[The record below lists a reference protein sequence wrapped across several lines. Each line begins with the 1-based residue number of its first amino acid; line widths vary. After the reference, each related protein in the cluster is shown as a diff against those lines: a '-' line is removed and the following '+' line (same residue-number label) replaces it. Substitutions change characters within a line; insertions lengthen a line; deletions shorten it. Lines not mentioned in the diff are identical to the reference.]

1 MTFPLMFRPTF
12 PFLGGDVSKRTHF
25 GNSETF
31 WRFVQLSFDY
41 DWIRSCK
48 HKSISSSALI
58 SCFFLHKG
66 PTFETNVEACQML
79 NMEFEEAFTEC
90 GEDCE
95 EEEDL
100 FLDHQDSV
108 INEDN
113 KGDLVK
119 NFDKENSLE
128 SRV

>member
-1 MTFPLMFRPTF
+1 
-12 PFLGGDVSKRTHF
+12 
-25 GNSETF
+25 
-31 WRFVQLSFDY
+31 
-41 DWIRSCK
+41 
-48 HKSISSSALI
+48 
-58 SCFFLHKG
+58 
-66 PTFETNVEACQML
+66 ML